1 MPHADETS
9 SATAS
14 GQTTREAEVLE
25 LLKLDANHPGRL
37 TSRENSRLEYKQS
50 FNWGSRATYAKT
62 MAAFANNAGGF
73 IVFGVKNSPHEL
85 AGLTSDRFNTIDPAR
100 ITEYLNARFAPE
112 LDWEMFGINLVGVP
126 LGVVAVAAAAEKPV
140 VCVRD
145 DGNDLR
151 EADIYYRY
159 RGRSERIRY
168 AELHRLMVRNRSQE
182 RAAFL
187 KHLRTITRV
196 GPENV
201 GVLDLVDGELSGHRA
216 SLLVPEDLLSQIQ
229 FIREGRFA
237 ESSDAGAPT
246 LRIVGEAEIVASDSL
261 LPVRTIVAPMVVG
274 QKELIL
280 SFLCQERP
288 EQPIEYLKQACR
300 EGSPNMPVYHFARAA
315 DLTLPALSAMVLA
328 ETPNRSRL
336 LARLNGALVA
346 PVGSLVSDTQ
356 VSMRRLE
363 ILRSLEGGQ
372 TSDLLRNGYTRLFEA
387 ITHYHPAEPPTA
399 LLQTLASLVH
409 GSFEDLNSVQQT
421 QFRKAVAHL
430 DEILNRDALP
440 AVAGA

>member
-1 MPHADETS
+1 MPDRNENSPDNPA
-9 SATAS
+9 
-14 GQTTREAEVLE
+14 GQTTRERQVLA
-25 LLKLDANHPGRL
+25 LLKLDPNRSDRL
-37 TSRENSRLEYKQS
+37 ISRENSRLEYKQS
-50 FNWGSRATYAKT
+50 FNWGSKAGYAKT
-62 MAAFANNAGGF
+62 MAAFANHEGGF

-85 AGLTSDRFNTIDPAR
+85 VGLSSDRFDTIDPAR

-112 LDWEMFGINLVGVP
+112 LDWEMFRIDFAGFP
-126 LGVVAVAAAAEKPV
+126 LGVVAVTPAADKPV

-168 AELHRLMVRNRSQE
+168 AELHRLMARNRAHE

-187 KHLRTITRV
+187 KHLRKIVRV

-216 SLLVPEDLLSQIQ
+216 SLLVAEDLLSQLR

-237 ESSDAGAPT
+237 ESDDAGAPT
-246 LRIVGEAEIVASDSL
+246 LRILGEAEIVASDSL
-261 LPVRTIVAPMVVG
+261 LPIRTVVAPMVVG
-274 QKELIL
+274 QKELML
-280 SFLCQERP
+280 PFLGQERP

-300 EGSPNMPVYHFARAA
+300 EASPNMPVYHFARAA
-315 DLTLPALSAMVLA
+315 DLSLPALRALVRA
-328 ETPNRSRL
+328 ETPNRSGL
-336 LARLNGALVA
+336 LARLNGTLVR

-356 VSMRRLE
+356 VSLDRLE
-363 ILRSLEGGQ
+363 ILRSLEDAQ

-387 ITHYHPAEPPTA
+387 ITHYRPTEPPTA
-399 LLQTLASLVH
+399 LLQALAGLVRA
-409 GSFEDLNSVQQT
+409 SFEDLNSIQRT

-430 DEILNRDALP
+430 DEVLNRDALP
-440 AVAGA
+440 ATTAA